1 MVLTPVSFFTLHV
14 CLPTSCKARGI
25 LNNKGPDFHLWYLE
39 LFTLAYLSLGSNF
52 PYEAVPDSAATI
64 CLHLLLCLRKQES
77 GISQGEAKWKFLVSL
92 ETQVILMFYWD
103 TQVKE
108 CFAEADTGER
118 MFGYSKYMKGCM
130 VFRS

>member
-1 MVLTPVSFFTLHV
+1 MPV
-14 CLPTSCKARGI
+14 
-25 LNNKGPDFHLWYLE
+25 FHLWYLE

-52 PYEAVPDSAATI
+52 PYETVPDSAATI
-64 CLHLLLCLRKQES
+64 CLHLILCLRKQES

-108 CFAEADTGER
+108 CFAVADTD
-118 MFGYSKYMKGCM
+118 
-130 VFRS
+130 